1 MEKDIWTG
9 GESGRWTI
17 GLEGESHNDFSF
29 GGYVGIPW
37 DSVLPKTHNG
47 NFILIGICGKS
58 KITGE
63 SELADKV

>member
-9 GESGRWTI
+9 GKSGRWTI

-29 GGYVGIPW
+29 AGYVGIPW

-47 NFILIGICGKS
+47 NFI
-58 KITGE
+58 
-63 SELADKV
+63 